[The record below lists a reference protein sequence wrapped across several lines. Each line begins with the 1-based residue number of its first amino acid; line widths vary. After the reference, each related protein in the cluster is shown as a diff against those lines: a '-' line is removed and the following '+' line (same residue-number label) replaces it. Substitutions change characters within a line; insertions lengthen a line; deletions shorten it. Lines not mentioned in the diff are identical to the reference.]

1 MVISTY
7 LCERENMPNIIRKL
21 VENDKKELK
30 KLNKMALQ
38 VESFADE
45 MEHLTDEQLK
55 AKTPELKERI
65 AKGESLDDLLYEAFA
80 VCREAA
86 RRVLGLYPLPHRTKV
101 QYNLHSCPLPDRKSV
116 V

>member
-1 MVISTY
+1 MSTLNRIKNRVFCGISVCKSYVKVLQLIVISTY

-55 AKTPELKERI
+55 AKTP
-65 AKGESLDDLLYEAFA
+65 
-80 VCREAA
+80 
-86 RRVLGLYPLPHRTKV
+86 
-101 QYNLHSCPLPDRKSV
+101 N
-116 V
+116 

>member
-7 LCERENMPNIIRKL
+7 FCEREIMPNIIRKL

-30 KLNKMALQ
+30 KLNRMALQ

-55 AKTPELKERI
+55 AKTPEIK
-65 AKGESLDDLLYEAFA
+65 
-80 VCREAA
+80 
-86 RRVLGLYPLPHRTKV
+86 RTYCKR
-101 QYNLHSCPLPDRKSV
+101 RKS
-116 V
+116 